1 MTCPVTHIVAIVSDA
16 PPGSF
21 SQHQQV
27 HLRLY
32 RARAAQRLPAPI
44 GGLPWVGV
52 PDGQV

>member
-1 MTCPVTHIVAIVSDA
+1 MTCPDTHIVAIVSDTS
-16 PPGSF
+16 PGSF

-32 RARAAQRLPAPI
+32 WARAAQRLTAPI
-44 GGLPWVGV
+44 GGLPWVGI